1 MHTIRTTMNL
11 DAELV
16 REASSQHPSM
26 TRTAVIEEGLKALI
40 ARDAA
45 LRLAMIGGTAPKAR
59 RPKRFPKAK
68 R

>member
-16 REASSQHPSM
+16 REASRQHPTM
-26 TRTAVIEEGLKALI
+26 TRTAVIEEGLRALL

-45 LRLAMIGGTAPKAR
+45 LRLAAIGGTAPKSR
-59 RPKRFPKAK
+59 RPKRLPRAK